1 MNDTTLDPAFLK
13 EEAIASFRR
22 VWDTSVC
29 LPIEECTQPF
39 PEIGPEEWYGAVA
52 WIGGAWTGNVRV
64 IMCPKLA
71 ENLTRALLGQTIHP
85 LPPTFTLD
93 EIQDSL
99 RELANM
105 IAGNLKASLP
115 GKCGLA
121 TPGNFFV
128 RSLTEVDDEFHL
140 ILRQDFSAA
149 DGTIVVTVGAL

>member
-1 MNDTTLDPAFLK
+1 MNGVTIDPAFLK

-29 LPIEECTQPF
+29 LPIKECSTAL
-39 PEIGPEEWYGAVA
+39 PEIGPDEWYGAVA
-52 WIGGAWTGNVRV
+52 WIGGSWTGNVRV

-71 ENLTRALLGQTIHP
+71 EQLTRALLRQAIDP
-85 LPPTFTLD
+85 LPATFTLE

-128 RSLTEVDDEFHL
+128 RSLNDVNDEFHS
-140 ILRQDFSAA
+140 ILRQDFSVA
-149 DGTIVVTVGAL
+149 DGTIVVTVGSL

>member
-1 MNDTTLDPAFLK
+1 MKGATVDPAFLK
-13 EEAIASFRR
+13 QEAIASFKR

-29 LPIEECTQPF
+29 LPIKEMESAL
-39 PEIGPEEWYGAVA
+39 PEIGPEEWHGAVA
-52 WIGGAWTGNVRV
+52 WIGGSWTGNVRV

-71 ENLTRALLGQTIHP
+71 EQLTRALLGQAIEP
-85 LPPTFTLD
+85 LPTSFTLE

-105 IAGNLKASLP
+105 VAGNLKASLP

-128 RSLTEVDDEFHL
+128 RSLSEVNDEFYA
-140 ILRQDFSAA
+140 ILRQDFSVA